1 MKNKTIKSLTF
12 FVITIFVV
20 LVSCKKEKK
29 IVNRSAKDNYEINIA
44 FPDTVFLNERYDG
57 KINYRNNLDTLT
69 TEIRKLQKNTRFL
82 EFALTQTK
90 DINYEDNHLKKIAND
105 TFVAT
110 SNILIPLYNIKFN
123 KLGLNY
129 IDGMITD
136 EVMIENGAKN
146 DKGEPMMR
154 IITNEF
160 RVTKKVFVIKDRT
173 QKVIFDHVDN
183 EQ

>member
-1 MKNKTIKSLTF
+1 M
-12 FVITIFVV
+12 ITILV
-20 LVSCKKEKK
+20 LISCKKEKK
-29 IVNRSAKDNYEINIA
+29 IVESAKDNYEISLV

-160 RVTKKVFVIKDRT
+160 RVTKKVLVIKDRT
-173 QKVIFDHVDN
+173 KK
-183 EQ
+183 

>member
-1 MKNKTIKSLTF
+1 MNNKRIQNLTYFLTTILL
-12 FVITIFVV
+12 V

-29 IVNRSAKDNYEINIA
+29 IVEKSAKDNYEISLV

-129 IDGMITD
+129 IDGMIID
-136 EVMIENGAKN
+136 EVIIDNGAKN

-160 RVTKKVFVIKDRT
+160 RVTKKVLVIKDRT
-173 QKVIFDHVDN
+173 KK
-183 EQ
+183 

>member
-1 MKNKTIKSLTF
+1 MKNKRIKKLTCF
-12 FVITIFVV
+12 LITILV
-20 LVSCKKEKK
+20 LISCKKEKK
-29 IVNRSAKDNYEINIA
+29 IVESAKDNYEISLV

-160 RVTKKVFVIKDRT
+160 RVTKKVLVIKDRT
-173 QKVIFDHVDN
+173 KK
-183 EQ
+183 